1 LWAQSC
7 KRPRLTLLFGEGA
20 VIRLSSPLRAAVQRI
35 LLPVL
40 VLLSVTMIV
49 LGKVDQVVFEPLRI
63 SFADATAPTLNALS
77 RPIAAAGN
85 LINQAYA
92 LANLYQKNARLEE
105 ENIRLLHWQQAAL
118 TLASE
123 NAQLRGLLKLVPE
136 PAISFVTARVIANS
150 GGAYV
155 RNLMVNA
162 GSDAGVAR
170 GQAAITGAG
179 LVGRVAEVGTRAA
192 RILLITDL
200 NSHVPVIVER
210 SRQRAI
216 LSGDNSERPLL
227 RYLDPDGAVKIGDR
241 IVTSGEGGVF
251 PPGLP
256 VGVIAAIGG
265 EAPRVEP
272 HVALSRVE
280 YMRIV
285 DYGLAGGL
293 PKPVRPGTP
302 RGGGRGMPGRTVGT
316 SYH

>member
-1 LWAQSC
+1 
-7 KRPRLTLLFGEGA
+7 LLFGEGA